1 MQFSKIFSPIFP
13 VATVVL
19 LGASATSAETKFF
32 YNQVGYDVGQP
43 ISVIVKSD
51 NLKDG
56 ADFSLMSG
64 GSAVKTGKLSAGS
77 NPDNWLS
84 NGKFYVAELKDVLLA
99 NTRCKFPKTD
109 NHSSLENLR

>member
-1 MQFSKIFSPIFP
+1 MQFSKFISPIFP
-13 VATVVL
+13 MATVVL

-56 ADFSLMSG
+56 AEFSLMSG
-64 GSAVKTGKLSAGS
+64 GSAVQTGKLSAGS
-77 NPDNWLS
+77 NPDNWLN
-84 NGKFYVAELKDVLLA
+84 NGKF
-99 NTRCKFPKTD
+99 
-109 NHSSLENLR
+109 